1 MLCSYWLIAFNA
13 FFFLFQLEN
22 LLADIGGQLGLWI
35 GVSVM
40 TGVEILEFISNL
52 LTYLCSKRLDK

>member
-1 MLCSYWLIAFNA
+1 ML
-13 FFFLFQLEN
+13 FFLFQLEN

>member
-13 FFFLFQLEN
+13 FFFKFQLEN

>member
-1 MLCSYWLIAFNA
+1 M
-13 FFFLFQLEN
+13 FQIEN

-40 TGVEILEFISNL
+40 TGVELLEFVISL
-52 LTYLCSKRLDK
+52 FSYFCEKCKESKKRFK